1 MVVQDPEG
9 DTTTSAEPKT
19 RTKRSASGR
28 ASSQYPVLNAGCP
41 QQVWASGKSTSYPIR
56 RSTRTTSIPT
66 WGWSWS
72 TKHGMN
78 RETLGMATGYGRP
91 ARRWRQARLRKRGH
105 RLHERHH
112 HRMRLLLGT
121 LWLAQYGHKKAMRR
135 QLKRLQLSLRSPGGE
150 PQPRSLEPAHV
161 FRVHFVITEMF
172 LYGLGPAVNGM
183 ERTAR
188 FHADAGNRTDQLR
201 IARVAVRDR
210 AQHGRDDDVFGIGTV
225 LRRVRVGQP
234 HDVARILYQSILEAP
249 SSADERPV
257 TPPRELDAVEHSLH
271 ALVRTRRRGPQ
282 PVISGHQPLAL
293 RSHQRRRWQP
303 LRLDLDAQRASG
315 MLQAGSDGGVRR

>member
-91 ARRWRQARLRKRGH
+91 ARRWRQARLEGPRYVLDFCH
-105 RLHERHH
+105 SERL
-112 HRMRLLLGT
+112 
-121 LWLAQYGHKKAMRR
+121 
-135 QLKRLQLSLRSPGGE
+135 
-150 PQPRSLEPAHV
+150 
-161 FRVHFVITEMF
+161 
-172 LYGLGPAVNGM
+172 
-183 ERTAR
+183 
-188 FHADAGNRTDQLR
+188 
-201 IARVAVRDR
+201 
-210 AQHGRDDDVFGIGTV
+210 
-225 LRRVRVGQP
+225 
-234 HDVARILYQSILEAP
+234 
-249 SSADERPV
+249 
-257 TPPRELDAVEHSLH
+257 
-271 ALVRTRRRGPQ
+271 
-282 PVISGHQPLAL
+282 
-293 RSHQRRRWQP
+293 
-303 LRLDLDAQRASG
+303 
-315 MLQAGSDGGVRR
+315 